1 MNMKLEQFALAC
13 IAFSLLVGSII
24 LAPACTSGEQ
34 AAMGAWGR
42 PHHIRQFSGGVLIGE
57 WDSVGKINE
66 TQSDGYYFQ
75 DLKTGKLVSV
85 SGTVQITLK

>member
-1 MNMKLEQFALAC
+1 MKLEQFALTC
-13 IAFSLLVGSII
+13 IALILIVGCLVI
-24 LAPACTSGEQ
+24 APACTSGEQ

-42 PHHIRQFSGGVLIGE
+42 PHHIKQFSGGNLIGE
-57 WDSVGKINE
+57 WDSAGKINE

-85 SGTVQITLK
+85 SGTVQITLLK